1 MEEGWMKETNIGA
14 TAADSPVMQGRNA
27 REYGRGRESC
37 PYPEGSAERQGWL
50 EGFDDLTADDSGKS
64 RVDDADRA

>member
-1 MEEGWMKETNIGA
+1 MNDSKISA

-37 PYPEGSAERQGWL
+37 PYPKGSAERQGWL
-50 EGFDDLTADDSGKS
+50 EGYDDLTADDSGKS
-64 RVDDADRA
+64 RRVDDADRG